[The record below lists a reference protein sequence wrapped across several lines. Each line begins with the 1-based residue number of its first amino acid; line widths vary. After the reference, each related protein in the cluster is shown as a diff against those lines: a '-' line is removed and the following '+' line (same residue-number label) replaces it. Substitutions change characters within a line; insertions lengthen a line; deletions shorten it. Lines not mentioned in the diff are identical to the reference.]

1 MFRSSLAV
9 ESTTLIR
16 RFGVV
21 KQPSAV
27 FNLLQCAVGPL
38 WITSS
43 DSAISRIKP
52 GMKSQMEQQVISRCL
67 AKVAEGRVGRGR
79 KDRDLNHEE
88 MQSLLAKL
96 KELVPNMPRNK
107 KLSKL
112 EIIQNVIDYILDL
125 QIALETHPATRSS
138 HPAGSSTSPARQ
150 PLGVL
155 SPSSNAV
162 ANTCSVLEANHA
174 DKVLPSHLT
183 DLISAVVPSP
193 RPVSC

>member
-9 ESTTLIR
+9 ESTTLYPSLRCCETTFRCFQPPSVR
-16 RFGVV
+16 RW
-21 KQPSAV
+21 PSLDYV
-27 FNLLQCAVGPL
+27 LG
-38 WITSS
+38 
-43 DSAISRIKP
+43 ISRIKP

>member
-1 MFRSSLAV
+1 M
-9 ESTTLIR
+9 T
-16 RFGVV
+16 
-21 KQPSAV
+21 
-27 FNLLQCAVGPL
+27 
-38 WITSS
+38 
-43 DSAISRIKP
+43 
-52 GMKSQMEQQVISRCL
+52 MKAQSEQQQAISRCL
-67 AKVAEGRVGRGR
+67 AKVAEGRVGRGGR
-79 KDRDLNHEE
+79 KERDLNHEE

-155 SPSSNAV
+155 SPSTNAV
-162 ANTCSVLEANHA
+162 ANTCSAQEVTHT
-174 DKVLPSHLT
+174 DKVPSHLT
-183 DLISAVVPSP
+183 DIMSTVVPSS

>member
-1 MFRSSLAV
+1 
-9 ESTTLIR
+9 
-16 RFGVV
+16 
-21 KQPSAV
+21 
-27 FNLLQCAVGPL
+27 
-38 WITSS
+38 
-43 DSAISRIKP
+43 
-52 GMKSQMEQQVISRCL
+52 MEQQVISRCL

-162 ANTCSVLEANHA
+162 ANTCSVLEVSFQTIVASRFLRLLH
-174 DKVLPSHLT
+174 DSLPHGGGKVLKRGFT
-183 DLISAVVPSP
+183 
-193 RPVSC
+193 

>member
-1 MFRSSLAV
+1 M
-9 ESTTLIR
+9 T
-16 RFGVV
+16 
-21 KQPSAV
+21 
-27 FNLLQCAVGPL
+27 
-38 WITSS
+38 
-43 DSAISRIKP
+43 
-52 GMKSQMEQQVISRCL
+52 MKAQSEQQQVISRCL
-67 AKVAEGRVGRGR
+67 AKVAEGRVGRNGR
-79 KDRDLNHEE
+79 RERDLNHEE

-125 QIALETHPATRSS
+125 QIALETHPATRSAL
-138 HPAGSSTSPARQ
+138 PAGSSSTSPARQ

-162 ANTCSVLEANHA
+162 ANTCLAQEVAHT
-174 DKVLPSHLT
+174 DKVPAHLAE
-183 DLISAVVPSP
+183 LMSAVVPSS